1 MTFTNGPRA
10 RRTVKAPVPDLSS
23 ECLAVRP
30 GRELELRRASGYSR
44 GDFHETRYV
53 PITLR
58 ALNCASAAYR
68 PATPRSGRVDRLAPF
83 YPSLDPSGPG
93 DSKCRSPCERD
104 AITGRCGARTGL
116 KVRSSSTPIRPEA

>member
-58 ALNCASAAYR
+58 ALNCASVTYR
-68 PATPRSGRVDRLAPF
+68 PATPWTTLAPF
-83 YPSLDPSGPG
+83 YPSPDPSGPG
-93 DSKCRSPCERD
+93 DFKCRSLCGIE
-104 AITGRCGARTGL
+104 AITGRRGAHTGL
-116 KVRSSSTPIRPEA
+116 GIYKIKFRPDSA

>member
-30 GRELELRRASGYSR
+30 GRELGLRRASGYSR
-44 GDFHETRYV
+44 GDCHETRYV

-58 ALNCASAAYR
+58 ALNCASATYH
-68 PATPRSGRVDRLAPF
+68 PATLRSGSVDYTYALLPIT
-83 YPSLDPSGPG
+83 
-93 DSKCRSPCERD
+93 RS
-104 AITGRCGARTGL
+104 IGTGRF
-116 KVRSSSTPIRPEA
+116 